1 MTTEDSKPADG
12 QTDTPASYS
21 GEGICKDA
29 TLKAIDCFKDWS
41 NYLLVT
47 TVAAIGWVATNQP
60 QNQSCCSLW
69 IRFSCLICFGA
80 SVWFGIITLAMIPR
94 ICETTKKGVSI
105 FETKEVFQRWPDWVQ
120 KIGLWLR
127 IPPNGLDSWRLTK
140 PIRLKDFCWWQHVLF
155 CLGIGLY
162 ILCQCPWFA
171 EDKSNVPVSANA
183 GTSQPQ
189 QIAPVGSGQSRP

>member
-94 ICETTKKGVSI
+94 ICEQTQSSNNRSI
-105 FETKEVFQRWPDWVQ
+105 FDVPISYKWV
-120 KIGLWLR
+120 WLYC
-127 IPPNGLDSWRLTK
+127 DSWPFL
-140 PIRLKDFCWWQHVLF
+140 LKHFCWWQHVLF
-155 CLGIGLY
+155 CVGIGLY
-162 ILCQCPWFA
+162 ILCQCPWLA
-171 EDKSNVPVSANA
+171 ENKSNAPVSANA